1 MNSRI
6 ITKILLGVG
15 FLCLFGCPKAGKVH
29 PLQGLTKE
37 RPRVAIVLGGGA
49 ARGFAH
55 VGVIRVLEHEK
66 IPMHMIVGT
75 SVGSLVGALY
85 ASNPDSFQLEWM
97 AFSLEREDIFDFSLF
112 SSRMGPVVGDRLE
125 EFVKK
130 KIPQQNIEDL
140 KVPFAAVAT
149 DLNTG
154 ERIVLAQGPIARAVR
169 ASSAIPGVFHPVKHQ
184 GHLLVDGGVVDNVP
198 VDVARELGAD
208 VVIAVN
214 IGKGVVNFKVDN
226 LADVSLQAVNIM
238 ANEIMRFKIKDADVI
253 IEPNVKTVAMMDFSQ
268 KKECMEAGI
277 AAAKEA
283 LPSILKAIEKWG
295 KK

>member
-1 MNSRI
+1 MKHRAE
-6 ITKILLGVG
+6 TVLVVTLL
-15 FLCLFGCPKAGKVH
+15 FLFIAGCPKTGEIHFVQEL
-29 PLQGLTKE
+29 PSG
-37 RPRVAIVLGGGA
+37 RPRVALVLGGGA

-66 IPMHMIVGT
+66 IPIHMIVGT

-97 AFSLEREDIFDFSLF
+97 AFALEKEDIFDFSLF
-112 SSRMGPVVGDRLE
+112 SSKMGPVVGDRLE
-125 EFVKK
+125 GFVKK
-130 KIPQQNIEDL
+130 KIPQDTIEDL

-149 DLNTG
+149 NLNTG
-154 ERIVLAQGPIARAVR
+154 ERVVLTQGSISKAVR
-169 ASSAIPGVFHPVKHQ
+169 ASSAIPGIFHPVQ
-184 GHLLVDGGVVDNVP
+184 YQNRLLVDGGVVDNVP

-214 IGKGVVNFKVDN
+214 IGKGVVNFKIEN

-238 ANEIMRFKIKDADVI
+238 ANEITRFKIRDADVI
-253 IEPNVKTVAMMDFSQ
+253 IEPNVRAVSMMDFSR

-277 AAAKEA
+277 SSAKEA
-283 LPSILKAIEKWG
+283 LPSILKAIEKWR
-295 KK
+295 K